1 MGPQELFEVLAV
13 EDDASTDPMVR
24 QPALADQGAH
34 HVDRDAKHRRGLGD
48 RAPSSVDGL
57 PWHPVAPAA
66 RPLHA
71 DLWVALGHGFGY
83 TYIAS

>member
-13 EDDASTDPMVR
+13 EDDAAADPMVG

-34 HVDRDAKHRRGLGD
+34 HIDGDAEHRRGLGD
-48 RAPSSVDGL
+48 RAPPSVDEL
-57 PWHPVAPAA
+57 PSHPVAPAA
-66 RPLHA
+66 MPLHA
-71 DLWVALGHGFGY
+71 DLRVALGHGFGY